1 MNRLQPCP
9 SCDRHVRS
17 TDAACPFCAAPIA
30 PEAPRPIPTGRL
42 TRAAIFASAL
52 ATGGAAACGSGQS
65 KAADPQPATADAG
78 IANTADDN
86 TPDTQPDAGDY
97 IDPREDEYN
106 DFRDRE
112 RDYDPNAEPMPYGAP
127 PARKRLV

>member
-9 SCDRHVRS
+9 ECKRHVRAS
-17 TDAACPFCAAPIA
+17 ASECPFCAEPISPAPA
-30 PEAPRPIPTGRL
+30 RPLPNGRL

-52 ATGGAAACGSGQS
+52 ATSAAACGSGQA
-65 KAADPQPATADAG
+65 KNTDPQPVTSDAG
-78 IANTADDN
+78 IANTADDG
-86 TPDTQPDAGDY
+86 TADASVDPNIDEQY
-97 IDPREDEYN
+97 DPRWD
-106 DFRDRE
+106 